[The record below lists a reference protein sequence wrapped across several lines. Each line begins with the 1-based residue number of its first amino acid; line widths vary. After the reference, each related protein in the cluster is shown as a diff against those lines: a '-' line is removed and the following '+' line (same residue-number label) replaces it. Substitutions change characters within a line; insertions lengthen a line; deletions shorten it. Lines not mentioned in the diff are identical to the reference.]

1 MNNGLSIITNVIL
14 AQTDLF
20 REQIHLGSWQ
30 GPENRTHS
38 VAGAPSFVRF
48 SGPCQEPRRICKK
61 SWWQHEIEIQKF
73 CHHDFFEIG
82 VFANITL
89 VIITSIS
96 TRLSS
101 GSVNP
106 LFEGSEIL
114 VVVTAVV
121 VRLKNSCNLE
131 KKYFEKR
138 LKNIQFQLQLV
149 PESQADNNAE
159 NEFISLQTQ
168 VI

>member
-1 MNNGLSIITNVIL
+1 MTLGLALKFYFMMSDGVAKLAVSFCFWFCVAALLASYWRLWPSRPFGVLKGLWVFMNNGLSIITNVIL

-61 SWWQHEIEIQKF
+61 SWCQHKIGRPSAVI
-73 CHHDFFEIG
+73 FFEIG

-89 VIITSIS
+89 VIITKIS
-96 TRLSS
+96 KL
-101 GSVNP
+101 
-106 LFEGSEIL
+106 LI
-114 VVVTAVV
+114 
-121 VRLKNSCNLE
+121 
-131 KKYFEKR
+131 
-138 LKNIQFQLQLV
+138 
-149 PESQADNNAE
+149 
-159 NEFISLQTQ
+159 
-168 VI
+168 